1 MHDKKLNESTESQ
14 LLHKQYQIRANYD
27 ADSIVIYQAY
37 NTAIAGPAIE
47 QQKFVLPFSLGRMTW
62 IKPSF
67 LWLMHRSNWG
77 QKNGQENILAVR
89 IKRSAWN
96 KALSLGVLTHPE
108 PSIYAD
114 AKEWDDRFEKAHVH
128 IQWDT
133 ERSLRGAA
141 LNYYS
146 IQVGITRHLI
156 QEYVDDWVLE
166 IEDISA
172 LVQKIRTL
180 LKSGKQKN
188 IKQLLPRERVYPV
201 DMQIGKHIMIS

>member
-1 MHDKKLNESTESQ
+1 MHKK
-14 LLHKQYQIRANYD
+14 YQIRADYD

-37 NTAIAGPAIE
+37 QTAIAAPAIE
-47 QQKFVLPFSLGRMTW
+47 QQKFVLPFSLERMTW

-89 IKRSAWN
+89 IKRSGWN
-96 KALSLGVLTHPE
+96 KALALGVLTHPE
-108 PSIYAD
+108 PSIYVD
-114 AKEWDDRFEKAHVH
+114 ANEWDTDFEKAHVH

-141 LNYYS
+141 LNCYS

-156 QEYVDDWVLE
+156 QEYVDDWVLK
-166 IEDISA
+166 IENITA

-180 LKSGKQKN
+180 IKTGKQKN
-188 IKQLLPRERVYPV
+188 IKQLLPRERVYPI
-201 DMQIGKHIMIS
+201 DARIGKNIMIS